1 MTGSLRGYVWIIL
14 FGNVSERYLDIW
26 SSDFV
31 YCGIIIENSPATIRY
46 IK

>member
-1 MTGSLRGYVWIIL
+1 MTGSLRGYVRIIL
-14 FGNVSERYLDIW
+14 FGNVSEHYLDIW

-31 YCGIIIENSPATIRY
+31 YCDIIIENGAATIRY